1 MGSKGIINSAVSG
14 TKNAVGNVFKGLGKV
29 ARNFTPKFTKFSKS
43 RKQRGGKKGRKTRK
57 SRK

>member
-1 MGSKGIINSAVSG
+1 MGSKGMINSAVSG
-14 TKNAVGNVFKGLGKV
+14 TRNAVGNVFKGLGKV
-29 ARNFTPKFTKFSKS
+29 ARNFTPKFSKS